1 MTSSALPHRAIALT
15 AVAFA
20 GLCSAPAHAL
30 NIVLC
35 NDDGISAANVRAL
48 KQRLVEAGHS
58 VVLTAPV
65 DNQSGRG
72 GFIAFLQPVPALTGT
87 ERAARAFGLAA
98 GAPGVGQDPADA
110 DVHYVNGTPVAACLY
125 GIDVQARARWG
136 TAPDLVISGPNEG
149 NNTGHIN
156 PSSGTFNNLV
166 YAINRGLPAIA
177 VSDAVTTQITWSPT
191 LPADSR
197 AFEVADIVVRFV
209 DDVLDAK
216 PTRSRGD
223 RHEERHGERHG
234 KRRLMPEGIGLNIN
248 IPAFGLG
255 TGPTLRYAAT
265 RIGNATA
272 FAPAFYERLSDS
284 PLAVGAGVNVARPGI
299 SLAPGGTVLPSGST
313 LPLDTDAK
321 SEANRIAVG
330 DAVTISPVQG
340 VPEATREF
348 QGWLHGRI
356 AR

>member
-1 MTSSALPHRAIALT
+1 MPTPVLPHRALALT

-72 GFIAFLQPVPALTGT
+72 GFIAFLQPVPALTGA

-98 GAPGVGQDPADA
+98 GSPGVGQDPADA

-136 TAPDLVISGPNEG
+136 AAPDLVISGPNEG

-177 VSDAVTTQITWSPT
+177 VSDAVTTQVTWSPT

-197 AFEVADIVVRFV
+197 AFEVADIVVRLV
-209 DDVLDAK
+209 DEVLDAK
-216 PTRSRGD
+216 PPRSRS
-223 RHEERHGERHG
+223 ERPG

-248 IPAFGLG
+248 IPAFGAG
-255 TGPTLRYAAT
+255 TGPTLRFAAT

-321 SEANRIAVG
+321 SEANLIDDQGNFLAACRA
-330 DAVTISPVQG
+330 AASRARSSPRRW
-340 VPEATREF
+340 T
-348 QGWLHGRI
+348 
-356 AR
+356 